1 MNLIR
6 KTYDTTEVQ
15 ITSFQSSKGITE
27 YHIFFQQTNCLED
40 FHTQLQHIQDVYA
53 HSVEELPGNPVAIF
67 RRYFL
72 SDVTNQTDELME
84 RERLSPYCAL
94 SIVQQAPMN
103 GTKIALWAWLQTGV
117 QTQVLPNGL
126 FEARHGAYG
135 QLLGANQCNR
145 AANSEYQT
153 RLIFR
158 DYILQLTEANCTLA
172 ANCLRT
178 WIFVQNVD
186 VNYPGVVKCPQRSV
200 RDTKPDRRNSFH
212 RQYGNRGTLFR
223 PDGIR
228 DNGHICCFRYLPRT
242 NPLSIC
248 TRTPEPHI

>member
-1 MNLIR
+1 MGCLR
-6 KTYDTTEVQ
+6 RVTVHTA
-15 ITSFQSSKGITE
+15 SF
-27 YHIFFQQTNCLED
+27 
-40 FHTQLQHIQDVYA
+40 
-53 HSVEELPGNPVAIF
+53 
-67 RRYFL
+67 
-72 SDVTNQTDELME
+72 
-84 RERLSPYCAL
+84 
-94 SIVQQAPMN
+94 
-103 GTKIALWAWLQTGV
+103 
-117 QTQVLPNGL
+117 
-126 FEARHGAYG
+126 
-135 QLLGANQCNR
+135 LGANQCNR

-178 WIFVQNVD
+178 LDFVQNVD
-186 VNYPGVVKCPQRSV
+186 VNYLGVVKARKEVFATQNL
-200 RDTKPDRRNSFH
+200 TEENSFH